1 MNANAQ
7 VFPGTWPAG
16 TPTLGSVDLTYVQP
30 VNEAQFYWS
39 TLQLPVGPVASWV
52 DRNSG
57 KAIVSPGGSQ
67 VPLVYSNLRKVIR
80 FDGVNDRMDVPLD
93 LSGPRTV
100 AVVGRFP
107 EAAANKY
114 LMTGAGFGGSFNL
127 YMGSNG
133 NFAFHAGSTIASTKP
148 NDALNHV
155 FLIVSDGA
163 KSVLNIDGQE
173 WAGNAGTMT
182 PTGLRFA
189 ASADTYYG
197 ADIQAVAVLPFAADA
212 GQRSRLMSLLKTQ
225 YQIS

>member
-39 TLQLPVGPVASWV
+39 TLQLPVGPVTSWV

-57 KAIVSPGGSQ
+57 KAMVSPGGSQ

-107 EAAANKY
+107 EVAPDKY
-114 LMTGAGFGGSFNL
+114 LVTGGGYGGAFNL

-133 NFAFHAGSTIASTKP
+133 NFAFNAGATISSTKP
-148 NDALNHV
+148 SDAFNHV
-155 FLIVSDGA
+155 FLMVSDGA
-163 KSVLNIDGQE
+163 NSVLNIDGQE
-173 WAGNAGTMT
+173 WVGNAGTMT
-182 PTGLRFA
+182 PTGLRIA
-189 ASADTYYG
+189 ASTVDYYG
-197 ADIQAVAVLPFAADA
+197 ADIQAVAVFPFAADA
-212 GQRSRLMSLLKTQ
+212 GRRSRLVSLLKAQ